1 MSVFGLV
8 LVVAV
13 ALVTLMTG
21 LPAYLVL
28 LMGSVAGACVGVGMG
43 AIDVDILRGVGPR
56 LINLLESDLLQA
68 LPLFLLMGAL
78 LNRLPVTD
86 ALFKCG
92 AALFGRSPAA
102 PVLSGFL
109 LGGLLGPMNG
119 SVGASVGALA
129 RTLAPR
135 LARSGVPTPL
145 SEAVI
150 AVAGTLGVVVPPS
163 LVLILL
169 GDSMLAAH
177 TLAINAT
184 KRMDRVINTQDL
196 MRGALL
202 PAGLFLLVCLLIAA
216 ATAHRRSMTPA
227 AGAAPITGPAAGA
240 RERPTAQE
248 VVIAICSLAFLVALL
263 GGVATGR
270 FYAVEAAAAG
280 AVVLFVW
287 ALFAGRLSGG
297 ALGRMVDQVL
307 AGTGTLFA
315 PLLAATTFTLVLR
328 LLGTDKLVEAWVAA
342 LPGGA
347 AVAVTV
353 ILASLALLAVA
364 LDAFEI
370 IFVAVPILVPA
381 LLIRVDDAVWVGVL
395 VLLVL
400 QTSFLLPPMGYAWV
414 LTRASVPVRAAARDT
429 LRALL
434 PFLCGQVAVLALV
447 VCVPAIVHVLDPPG
461 SRSRGPEPNV
471 APVDVDAMLRQ
482 LPPPAFGVP
491 GSTSG
496 PSFPSLPPPPSP
508 PAER

>member
-1 MSVFGLV
+1 MSAFGLV
-8 LVVAV
+8 LIAAV
-13 ALVTLMTG
+13 AALTLVTG
-21 LPAYLVL
+21 LPAYIVL
-28 LMGSVAGACVGVGMG
+28 LIGSVVGALAGIASGMLN
-43 AIDVDILRGVGPR
+43 VDILRGVAAR

-78 LNRLPVTD
+78 LNRLPMAD

-92 AALFGRSPAA
+92 AALFGRTRAA
-102 PVLSGFL
+102 PVMSGFL

-129 RTLAPR
+129 RTLGPR
-135 LARSGVPTPL
+135 LTQSGVTAPMR
-145 SEAVI
+145 EAVI
-150 AVAGTLGVVVPPS
+150 AVSGTLGVVVPPS

-177 TLAINAT
+177 TLALNTT

-202 PAGLFLLVCLLIAA
+202 PAAIFMLVCLLIAA
-216 ATAHRRSMTPA
+216 ITARRGTTSA
-227 AGAAPITGPAAGA
+227 R
-240 RERPTAQE
+240 RERPTAKE
-248 VVIAICSLAFLVALL
+248 ILLALASVTFLILLL

-270 FYAVEAAAAG
+270 FYAVEAAAMG
-280 AVVLFVW
+280 AV
-287 ALFAGRLSGG
+287 ALFTWAAATGKLGGGTLSTT
-297 ALGRMVDQVL
+297 LSQVFI
-307 AGTGTLFA
+307 GTGTLFA

-328 LLGTDKLVEAWVAA
+328 LLGTDKLIESWIAA
-342 LPGGA
+342 LPGGQAA
-347 AVAVTV
+347 AVIV
-353 ILASLALLAVA
+353 ILLSLAVLAFA

-414 LTRASVPVRAAARDT
+414 LTRASMPDRAAASET

-434 PFLCGQVAVLALV
+434 PFLGGQMAVLALV
-447 VCVPAIVHVLDPPG
+447 VAVPAIVHVFDPPG
-461 SRSRGPEPNV
+461 SRMRGPPEGAKP
-471 APVDVDAMLRQ
+471 ADVDAMLRQ
-482 LPPPAFGVP
+482 LPPPPQFGVP
-491 GSTSG
+491 GI
-496 PSFPSLPPPPSP
+496 PAAPIVPAPPPTK
-508 PAER
+508 